1 MIGNERLDLARHVGA
16 DNTCVAGKCTL
27 IGDAS
32 HIVETF
38 LPADGI
44 FIGTTVSDGVPTVR
58 GDVVVKMLVWH
69 AGREKKPLAQVTP
82 TRRNLW
88 TFSSATV

>member
-27 IGDAS
+27 IGDVS

-38 LPADGI
+38 LLADVT
-44 FIGTTVSDGVPTVR
+44 FVGTIVSDVVPPVR
-58 GDVVVKMLVWH
+58 GDVV
-69 AGREKKPLAQVTP
+69 A
-82 TRRNLW
+82 
-88 TFSSATV
+88 